1 MSQVKKAIIPVAGY
15 GTRFL
20 PYTKAVPKAMLPVIN
35 RPAVEVIIEEAICS
49 GIDKIALIVGQNKEN
64 LEKHFSPSQELNKVL
79 QGESKKVFLDAINKF
94 NDIDIQLIEQTEQK
108 GTAHAIAI
116 AKDFIGNEPFAV
128 LFGDDL
134 MYCERRPVIG
144 QLIDEFEKT
153 GKTVIGCK
161 NVKKELVS
169 KYASV
174 EYSSCTDN
182 LFEITKIVE
191 KPRQEDVKSTLSP
204 LGRYVCD
211 PYIFEI
217 IKNLQPGA
225 NGEFQFTDALDII
238 SREKGA
244 YALVFEG
251 TRYDMGDR
259 LGFLKANVEFGLR
272 DGALREEF
280 LEYLKNLLAK

>member
-1 MSQVKKAIIPVAGY
+1 MSKVKKAIIPVAGY

-20 PYTKAVPKAMLPVIN
+20 PYTKAIPKAMLPVIN
-35 RPAVEVIIEEAICS
+35 RPAVEVIIEEAINS
-49 GIDKIALIVGQNKEN
+49 GIDKIALIVGQNKGN
-64 LEKHFSPSQELNKVL
+64 LEKHFSPSEELNKVL

-94 NDIDIQLIEQTEQK
+94 NNIDVQLIEQTEQK

-116 AKDFIGNEPFAV
+116 AQNFIGNEPFAV

-134 MYCERRPVIG
+134 MYCESRPVIG
-144 QLIDEFEKT
+144 QLIDVYEKT

-161 NVKKELVS
+161 KVKKELVS

-174 EYSSCTDN
+174 EYDSHTEN
-182 LFEITKIVE
+182 VYEITKIVE
-191 KPRQEDVKSTLSP
+191 KPRQEDVKSNLSP

-217 IKNLQPGA
+217 IKNLKTGA
-225 NGEFQFTDALDII
+225 NGEFQLTDALDLI

-244 YALVFEG
+244 LALEFEG

-272 DGALREEF
+272 DNSLGKEF
-280 LEYLKNLLAK
+280 LEYLKDLLAK